1 MTTSSTPW
9 QWSIGTGRD
18 GVQLWKAYVPW
29 YNAGETGAKAAKI
42 EEVSG
47 RQASRAVNP
56 PPLDFPH
63 A

>member
-1 MTTSSTPW
+1 
-9 QWSIGTGRD
+9 
-18 GVQLWKAYVPW
+18 VQLWKAYVPW